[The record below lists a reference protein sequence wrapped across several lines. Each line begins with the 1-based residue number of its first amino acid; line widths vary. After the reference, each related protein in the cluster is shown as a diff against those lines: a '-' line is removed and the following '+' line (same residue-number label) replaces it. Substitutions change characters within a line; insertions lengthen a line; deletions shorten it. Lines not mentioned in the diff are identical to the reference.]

1 MHGGL
6 RAHSLGGSSPSLPDT
21 ATATTTFMR
30 PARGRMDMTLEGLD
44 DLDRA
49 ILGALQRD
57 ARHTS
62 SGEIAERMDVSA
74 STVRKR
80 IQRLE
85 SEGII
90 TGYHAAV
97 DYERAGYPLYM
108 HLICT
113 APIPE
118 REVLAAEAL
127 AVPGVVDVREI
138 ATGTENVIVT
148 VVATNAEQLT
158 RAARQLVG
166 LGLTV
171 GEEELVRGEHSTPFD
186 GFGGDAQEPS
196 TSTET
201 TD

>member
-1 MHGGL
+1 
-6 RAHSLGGSSPSLPDT
+6 
-21 ATATTTFMR
+21 
-30 PARGRMDMTLEGLD
+30 MTLEGLD

-62 SGEIAERMDVSA
+62 SGEIAARMDVSA

-90 TGYHAAV
+90 TGYHATV

-118 REVLAAEAL
+118 REALATEAL

-148 VVATNAEQLT
+148 VVAANAEELT
-158 RAARQLVG
+158 DAARQLVD

-171 GEEELVRGEHSTPFD
+171 GEEELVRSEHSTPFEGFD
-186 GFGGDAQEPS
+186 GGSGDESEP
-196 TSTET
+196 T
-201 TD
+201 TVADAVDAADSP

>member
-1 MHGGL
+1 M
-6 RAHSLGGSSPSLPDT
+6 T
-21 ATATTTFMR
+21 
-30 PARGRMDMTLEGLD
+30 DMTLEGLD

-90 TGYHAAV
+90 TGYRATV
-97 DYERAGYPLYM
+97 DYEQAGYPLYM
-108 HLICT
+108 LLICT

-118 REVLAAEAL
+118 RERLADEAL
-127 AVPGVVDVREI
+127 TVPGVVDVREI
-138 ATGTENVIVT
+138 ATGSENVMVT
-148 VVATNAEQLT
+148 VVAADAEELT
-158 RAARQLVG
+158 AAARRLVE
-166 LGLTV
+166 LGLTI
-171 GEEELVRGEHSTPFD
+171 GEEELIRGDQSTPFD
-186 GFGGDAQEPS
+186 GFASVTAEAAESADADES
-196 TSTET
+196 
-201 TD
+201 

>member
-1 MHGGL
+1 
-6 RAHSLGGSSPSLPDT
+6 
-21 ATATTTFMR
+21 
-30 PARGRMDMTLEGLD
+30 MTLKGLD

-90 TGYHAAV
+90 TGYRATV

-108 HLICT
+108 HLVCT

-118 REVLAAEAL
+118 RETLADQAL
-127 AVPGVVDVREI
+127 SVPGVVDVREI
-138 ATGTENVIVT
+138 ATGTENVLVT
-148 VVATNAEQLT
+148 VVATDAERLT
-158 RAARQLVG
+158 DAARQLVE
-166 LGLTV
+166 LGLTL
-171 GEEELVRGEHSTPFD
+171 GEEELIREDRATPFD
-186 GFGGDAQEPS
+186 GFGGDTEEPAS
-196 TSTET
+196 ATESPSEE
-201 TD
+201 

>member
-1 MHGGL
+1 
-6 RAHSLGGSSPSLPDT
+6 
-21 ATATTTFMR
+21 
-30 PARGRMDMTLEGLD
+30 MTLEGLD

-118 REVLAAEAL
+118 RESLAAGAL

-138 ATGTENVIVT
+138 ATGTENVVVT
-148 VVATNAEQLT
+148 VVAADAEELT
-158 RAARQLVG
+158 TAARRLVE
-166 LGLTV
+166 LGLTI
-171 GEEELVRGEHSTPFD
+171 GEEELIRGDSSTPFD
-186 GFGGDAQEPS
+186 GFASDDHES
-196 TSTET
+196 TRSAET
-201 TD
+201 SD